1 MTSLLCFS
9 ALTSSRLRTYHKLM
23 LPPTGLDA
31 RRLLPE
37 DKEIKP
43 ARSCPSKE
51 RFSSV
56 FYYNFIVS
64 YK

>member
-1 MTSLLCFS
+1 MRSRMCFS
-9 ALTSSRLRTYHKLM
+9 ALTSSPLRTYHILM
-23 LPPTGLDA
+23 LPPTDLDA
-31 RRLLPE
+31 RRLLPG